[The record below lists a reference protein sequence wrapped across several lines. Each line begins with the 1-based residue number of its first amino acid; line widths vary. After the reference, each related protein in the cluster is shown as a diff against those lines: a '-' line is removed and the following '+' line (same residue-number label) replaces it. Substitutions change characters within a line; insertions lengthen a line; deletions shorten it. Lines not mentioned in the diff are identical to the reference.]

1 MAKLIFMKASVT
13 FLLAVFLSLNLTAQD
28 HDHKSARP
36 IKFPSFGAYQTLSTD
51 LHMHTV
57 FSDGSVWP
65 DIRVQ
70 EALMDGLDAIAMTE
84 HLEYQP
90 HSADIPHPDR
100 NRAYDLALE
109 EAKNHEL
116 IIIRGSE
123 ITRGAPIGHNNAVFI
138 SDANKMLKEKAEDA
152 FKEAKNQGAFIFWNH
167 PAWTAQS
174 SQGNPILSDFQKE
187 RIQAGELH
195 GIEVVNFGAYA
206 QESLALALEQD
217 LTILATSDV
226 HGLIEWDYSNK
237 GLQRPVTLVFAKE
250 KSLAALHEALKA
262 KRTVAAYNELLIG
275 RQEFLEPLILNSV
288 SIHNPQYMADTE
300 IVELILKN
308 ECSSDLIFENKS
320 DYTFYESSPVFVLKA
335 HEAKTLKVKTLK
347 KLDSFELKLEALG
360 AFYAPKTHPV
370 LTWKITVKE

>member
-1 MAKLIFMKASVT
+1 MKALFT
-13 FLLAVFLSLNLTAQD
+13 FLLSIALSLSLNAQD
-28 HDHKSARP
+28 HSHQSARP

-100 NRAYDLALE
+100 NRAYDLALA
-109 EAKNHEL
+109 EAKNHDL
-116 IIIRGSE
+116 LIIRGSE

-138 SDANKMLKEKAEDA
+138 EDANKMLKEKAEES
-152 FKEAKNQGAFIFWNH
+152 FREAKNQGAFIFWNH

-174 SQGNPILSDFQKE
+174 SKGLPVLSDFQKE
-187 RIQAGELH
+187 RIKMGELH

-206 QESLALALEQD
+206 EESLALALEHD

-250 KSLAALHEALKA
+250 RSLAALNEALKA
-262 KRTVAAYNELLIG
+262 KQTVAAYNDLLIG

-288 SIHNPQYMADTE
+288 SIHNPQYMAGTE
-300 IVELILKN
+300 IVELTLKN

-320 DYTFYESSPVFVLKA
+320 EYTFHESSPVFVLKA
-335 HEAKTLKVKTLK
+335 HESKIVKVKTLQK
-347 KLDSFELKLEALG
+347 MESFELKLEALG
-360 AFYAPKTHPV
+360 AFYAPAKHPV
-370 LTWKITVKE
+370 LGWEVTVKE

>member
-1 MAKLIFMKASVT
+1 MKALLT
-13 FLLAVFLSLNLTAQD
+13 FVLSISLSLNLAAQD
-28 HDHKSARP
+28 HSHQSARP
-36 IKFPSFGAYQTLSTD
+36 ITFPNFGTYQTLSTD

-100 NRAYDLALE
+100 NRAYDLALA
-109 EAKNHEL
+109 EAKNHDL
-116 IIIRGSE
+116 LIIRGSE

-138 SDANKMLKEKAEDA
+138 EDANKMLKEKAEES
-152 FKEAKNQGAFIFWNH
+152 FREAKNQGAFIFWNH

-174 SQGNPILSDFQKE
+174 SKGLPVLSDFQKE
-187 RIQAGELH
+187 RIKMGELH

-206 QESLALALEQD
+206 EESLALALEHD

-250 KSLAALHEALKA
+250 RSLAALNEALKA
-262 KRTVAAYNELLIG
+262 KRTVAAYNDLLIG

-288 SIHNPQYMADTE
+288 SIHNPQYMAGTE
-300 IVELILKN
+300 IVELTLKN

-320 DYTFYESSPVFVLKA
+320 DYTFHESSPVFVLKA
-335 HEAKTLKVKTLK
+335 HESKILKVKTLQK
-347 KLDSFELKLEALG
+347 MESFELKLEALG
-360 AFYAPKTHPV
+360 AFYAPAKHPV
-370 LTWKITVKE
+370 LSWEVTVKE

>member
-1 MAKLIFMKASVT
+1 MKALFT
-13 FLLAVFLSLNLTAQD
+13 LLLSILLSLNLAAQD
-28 HDHKSARP
+28 HSHQSARP

-100 NRAYDLALE
+100 NRAYDLALA
-109 EAKNHEL
+109 EAKNHNL
-116 IIIRGSE
+116 LIIRGSE

-138 SDANKMLKEKAEDA
+138 EDANKMVKEKAEDA
-152 FKEAKNQGAFIFWNH
+152 FREAKNQGAFIFWNH

-174 SQGNPILSDFQKE
+174 SKGLPVLSDFQKE
-187 RIQAGELH
+187 RIKMGELH

-206 QESLALALEQD
+206 EESLTLALEQD

-226 HGLIEWDYSNK
+226 HGLIEWDYNNK

-250 KSLAALHEALKA
+250 KSLAALNEALKA
-262 KRTVAAYNELLIG
+262 KRTVAAYNDLLIG
-275 RQEFLEPLILNSV
+275 RLEFLEPLILNSV
-288 SIHNPQYMADTE
+288 SIHNPQYMTGTE
-300 IVELILKN
+300 IVELTLKN
-308 ECSSDLIFENKS
+308 ECNSDLIFENKS
-320 DYTFYESSPVFVLKA
+320 DYTFHESSPVFVLKA
-335 HEAKTLKVKTLK
+335 HESKTLKVKTLL
-347 KLDSFELKLEALG
+347 KLKSFELKLEALG
-360 AFYAPKTHPV
+360 AFYAPAKHPILSWEV
-370 LTWKITVKE
+370 TVKE